1 MALACAIAVVA
12 LSALVAA
19 APPREAAASAT
30 DRMIRTLNDVRARHG
45 KPPLRPAGALLR
57 SSTRFA
63 RSLMR
68 RDVFAHGPSIA
79 VSRRYRAAG
88 ETLAMHRGRRLAVR
102 RTVRQWMHSPP
113 HRAVLLSSR
122 YRMVGVGSARGRF
135 GRTPSTIWVAH
146 VAR

>member
-1 MALACAIAVVA
+1 MALACAVVATA
-12 LSALVAA
+12 LSAAVAA
-19 APPREAAASAT
+19 APPGEAAASAA
-30 DRMIRTLNDVRARHG
+30 DRMIRTLNDVRAQHG
-45 KPPLRPAGALLR
+45 QPPLRPAGALLR

-63 RSLMR
+63 RALMR
-68 RDVFAHGPSIA
+68 RDVFAHGPTIA

-88 ETLAMHRGRRLAVR
+88 ETLAMHSGFRLAVK
-102 RTVRQWMHSPP
+102 RTVRQWMNSPP

-135 GRTPSTIWVAH
+135 GSTPSTIWVAH